1 METLLPKLGFA
12 SQTSLHAAHKPP
24 ATPPYTP
31 AKHKRRLE
39 RSDSPASS
47 IHPTETSSPAKKVL
61 KRTPSDNVLV
71 VELPDGE
78 IVSLPDTD
86 IVSPSELEEA
96 EDYLSEIH
104 SEEQVAEPNYESDS
118 DSDSDSDSGISSRFA
133 RLDCED
139 QEEESEMTQKRMERR
154 LSKRV
159 SVRVF
164 KRPHSQS
171 ADGDSRATDT
181 DDVDE
186 RSGDASIRRLRRR
199 VLDPVGG
206 PFDWESETSSSSED
220 FTHDERG
227 RFPDTLEYLA
237 SQGLETPIQ
246 GHRDATYQ
254 QIDTMGQLDPCQSSH
269 APPSHVDA
277 SLVDYDALQA
287 PDLRNQGT
295 VIPCPLKQQSGC
307 SGKDA
312 NMATLE

>member
-78 IVSLPDTD
+78 ITSLPHTD
-86 IVSPSELEEA
+86 MVSPSELEEA

-104 SEEQVAEPNYESDS
+104 SDDDSVEPTYES

-139 QEEESEMTQKRMERR
+139 QEEELEMAQKRLERR

-159 SVRVF
+159 SIRVF

-171 ADGDSRATDT
+171 ADGDTRATDT
-181 DDVDE
+181 DDADE
-186 RSGDASIRRLRRR
+186 RSGDVSIRRLRRR
-199 VLDPVGG
+199 VLSPVGG
-206 PFDWESETSSSSED
+206 PIDWEYATSSPEPDSFPILGSPKQIPRQD
-220 FTHDERG
+220 GNVQRTYASVLRG
-227 RFPDTLEYLA
+227 DDGDLSME
-237 SQGLETPIQ
+237 
-246 GHRDATYQ
+246 
-254 QIDTMGQLDPCQSSH
+254 GQ
-269 APPSHVDA
+269 
-277 SLVDYDALQA
+277 
-287 PDLRNQGT
+287 
-295 VIPCPLKQQSGC
+295 
-307 SGKDA
+307 
-312 NMATLE
+312 

>member
-12 SQTSLHAAHKPP
+12 SQTSLHAAHYPP

-104 SEEQVAEPNYESDS
+104 SEEQVAEPSYESDS

-139 QEEESEMTQKRMERR
+139 QEEESEMTQKRIERR

-199 VLDPVGG
+199 VLSPVGG
-206 PFDWESETSSSSED
+206 PIDWEYETSSPEPDS
-220 FTHDERG
+220 
-227 RFPDTLEYLA
+227 FPVLGSPKRVPRQDLNVLRSYA
-237 SQGLETPIQ
+237 SVLKG
-246 GHRDATYQ
+246 D
-254 QIDTMGQLDPCQSSH
+254 DN
-269 APPSHVDA
+269 
-277 SLVDYDALQA
+277 
-287 PDLRNQGT
+287 DLSMEVQ
-295 VIPCPLKQQSGC
+295 
-307 SGKDA
+307 
-312 NMATLE
+312 

>member
-12 SQTSLHAAHKPP
+12 SQTSLHAAHYPP

-47 IHPTETSSPAKKVL
+47 VHPTETSSPAKKVL

-78 IVSLPDTD
+78 IVSLADTD

-104 SEEQVAEPNYESDS
+104 SDDHATEPTYESDSVS

-139 QEEESEMTQKRMERR
+139 QEEESEMTQKRLERR

-159 SVRVF
+159 SIRVF

-171 ADGDSRATDT
+171 ANGDTGTTDT
-181 DDVDE
+181 DDAIE

-199 VLDPVGG
+199 MLSPVGG
-206 PFDWESETSSSSED
+206 PIDWEYATSSPEPDSFPVLGSPKQVPRQDRNVQRSYASVLKGDED
-220 FTHDERG
+220 DLSME
-227 RFPDTLEYLA
+227 
-237 SQGLETPIQ
+237 
-246 GHRDATYQ
+246 GH
-254 QIDTMGQLDPCQSSH
+254 
-269 APPSHVDA
+269 
-277 SLVDYDALQA
+277 
-287 PDLRNQGT
+287 
-295 VIPCPLKQQSGC
+295 
-307 SGKDA
+307 
-312 NMATLE
+312 

>member
-78 IVSLPDTD
+78 LVSLPETD

-104 SEEQVAEPNYESDS
+104 SDDHAVEPSYESDR
-118 DSDSDSDSGISSRFA
+118 DADYDYDSDSGISSRFA

-139 QEEESEMTQKRMERR
+139 QEEESEMAQKRLERR

-159 SVRVF
+159 SIRVF

-171 ADGDSRATDT
+171 ADGDTVATDT
-181 DDVDE
+181 DDADE
-186 RSGDASIRRLRRR
+186 RNGDASIRRLRRR
-199 VLDPVGG
+199 VLSPVGG
-206 PFDWESETSSSSED
+206 PIDWEYATSSPEPDSFPVLGSPRQIPSLDQTVQRTYASVLRGDED
-220 FTHDERG
+220 
-227 RFPDTLEYLA
+227 
-237 SQGLETPIQ
+237 
-246 GHRDATYQ
+246 
-254 QIDTMGQLDPCQSSH
+254 
-269 APPSHVDA
+269 
-277 SLVDYDALQA
+277 
-287 PDLRNQGT
+287 DLSMEVQ
-295 VIPCPLKQQSGC
+295 
-307 SGKDA
+307 
-312 NMATLE
+312 